1 MIGMGRVAVCPP
13 LAVSRPGYPD
23 FFQLEYALMLPN
35 QTPEPAPQP
44 EQPWPPQ
51 PGDPD
56 LPAPGDPRTPQP
68 EFPPP
73 YVVVAVRKP
82 LWGR

>member
-1 MIGMGRVAVCPP
+1 
-13 LAVSRPGYPD
+13 
-23 FFQLEYALMLPN
+23 MLPN